1 MITEQ
6 EIEKACDWLRD
17 HAEEAAQAKAARV
30 YLEHGRKRLLA
41 LIMKEHVEKPIGA
54 QEREARAD
62 ERYEKHLEGLREAVY
77 ADEKCKF
84 LRSAAEAK
92 IEAWRT
98 EQANARG
105 LGKVG

>member
-1 MITEQ
+1 MITDS

-30 YLEHGRKRLLA
+30 YLEHGRKRLLG
-41 LIMKEHVEKPIGA
+41 LIMKEHTDKPLGA

-62 ERYEKHLEGLREAVY
+62 ERYKTHLEGLREAVY
-77 ADEKCKF
+77 ADEKCRF

-98 EQANARG
+98 QQANQRG
-105 LGKVG
+105 WQKVG